1 MSKKL
6 IAALMAIAAF
16 AAFGMSAT
24 SASAAPVVTHP
35 TGTVLATGTKLTG
48 TSIGHVTFTSS
59 TLNVTCTTGTI
70 TGPLVSNSTAGGF
83 SGEITEAHFT
93 GTGTS
98 GDCTATGSFFNG
110 SAKPTPEI
118 VGGLPWCIKNTLNDN
133 FEIRGGKC
141 SEAARSIKFGLDL
154 TGLVT
159 CTYERA
165 SLTGTFDTHPLDASG
180 RINANQAWTLVS
192 GFGCP
197 SSPSL
202 DMEFTLETDTT
213 PTSDPIYIS
222 S

>member
-24 SASAAPVVTHP
+24 SASAAPVITHP
-35 TGTVLATGTKLTG
+35 TGTVLKTGVNLKG
-48 TSIGHVTFTSS
+48 TNIGETQFTSN
-59 TLNVTCTTGTI
+59 TLNVKCTTAVL
-70 TGPLVSNSTAGGF
+70 TGPLTSNSTAGGF
-83 SGEITEAHFT
+83 AGEVTSATFS

-98 GDCTATGSFFNG
+98 GDCTATGSFFSG

-118 VGGLPWCIKNTLNDN
+118 TGGLPWCLKNGLSDN

-141 SEAARSIKFGLDL
+141 SEAARPIKFGLDL

-165 SLTGTFDTHPLDASG
+165 SLTGTFETHPTDALG

-197 SSPSL
+197 SGPSL
-202 DMEFTLETDTT
+202 DMEFTEETDTAT
-213 PTSDPIYIS
+213 AEPVYIS